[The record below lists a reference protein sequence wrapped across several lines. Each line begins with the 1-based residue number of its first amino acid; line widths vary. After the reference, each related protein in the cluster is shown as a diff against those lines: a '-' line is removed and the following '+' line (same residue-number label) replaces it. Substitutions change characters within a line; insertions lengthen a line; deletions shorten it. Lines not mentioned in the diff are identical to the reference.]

1 MIVNERQYQAS
12 RKQVELFERA
22 LEDARDSTP
31 RAGLDPKIHA
41 AMVDGIHGE
50 LQDLRKQVRRY
61 EQVKAGK
68 VTTRKIKRVAD
79 LPEALIEARIA
90 RNLTHKQLA
99 EQMGMA
105 EQQIQRYEK
114 ERYGKT
120 SLNRLAQIAD
130 ALGVELGAEVR
141 FAKPETVK
149 ARSVVRTQKAASA
162 RDART
167 LVAKTS
173 TAKTASVPAG
183 RDLARKLSKAKAS
196 EILVKGKGTSK

>member
-1 MIVNERQYQAS
+1 MIVNERQYKAS
-12 RKQVELFERA
+12 RKQVKLFERA

-141 FAKPETVK
+141 FAKPASAK
-149 ARSVVRTQKAASA
+149 AGSVARTQKATSA
-162 RDART
+162 RDARI
-167 LVAKTS
+167 LAAKTS
-173 TAKTASVPAG
+173 TTKTTSVAAG
-183 RDLARKLSKAKAS
+183 RDHARKPSKAKAS
-196 EILVKGKGTSK
+196 KILVKGKGGSK